1 MSSFSEM
8 LLFATRCARLEA
20 RLCSQIAYLPSS
32 SSAPGPQA
40 ARTAHWPSANP
51 QIGQNPRGRKMNVK
65 PQVYQG
71 SEAKG
76 SPSRQPA
83 PSPAPSTENTHHSKP
98 RSSLAGVAGHRS
110 RVGPEKQ
117 VMKFLVISMRS
128 SKPSPDAPN
137 IPARHHCRSFQSWF
151 LLQLKA

>member
-1 MSSFSEM
+1 MCKARGTFM
-8 LLFATRCARLEA
+8 LPDSLSPQFILSPRA
-20 RLCSQIAYLPSS
+20 PSCTHCTLAIS
-32 SSAPGPQA
+32 KPAGFL
-40 ARTAHWPSANP
+40 
-51 QIGQNPRGRKMNVK
+51 GQNPRGRKMNVK

-117 VMKFLVISMRS
+117 VMKFLVISMGS